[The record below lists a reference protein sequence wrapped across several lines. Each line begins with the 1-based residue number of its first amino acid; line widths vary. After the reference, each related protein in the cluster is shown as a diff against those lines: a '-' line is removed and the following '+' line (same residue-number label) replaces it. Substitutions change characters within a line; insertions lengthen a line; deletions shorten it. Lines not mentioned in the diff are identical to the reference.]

1 MTMPVFS
8 LRGVVRWGLC
18 CAGLLSGWI
27 PLAAQAWTRMGE
39 TPEVALYVNRNAI
52 EREDS
57 IRRVWEMQDL
67 KTPDAEGVR
76 SRHYLNEYDCTYKMH
91 RLGQMTSYA
100 GPKMTGEKLANVK
113 EMGYWR
119 KIPPN
124 GVCVLT
130 YIAVC
135 IE

>member
-1 MTMPVFS
+1 M
-8 LRGVVRWGLC
+8 LC
-18 CAGLLSGWI
+18 CAGLLSGWM
-27 PLAAQAWTRMGE
+27 PLAAQAWTRIGE
-39 TPEVALYVNRNAI
+39 TQDVALYVNRNAI

-57 IRRVWEMQDL
+57 KRRVWEMQDL

-76 SRHYLNEYDCTYKMH
+76 SRRYLNEYDCTHKMH

-100 GPKMTGEKLANVK
+100 GPMMTGEKIADVK

-124 GVCVLT
+124 GVFVLT

>member
-1 MTMPVFS
+1 MPRALRVSALLMVLLNAS
-8 LRGVVRWGLC
+8 LSL
-18 CAGLLSGWI
+18 ASSGW
-27 PLAAQAWTRMGE
+27 TRIGE
-39 TPEVALYVNRNAI
+39 TAEVTLYVNRQTI
-52 EREDS
+52 EKDDS

-67 KTPDAEGVR
+67 KTPDADGVM
-76 SRHYLNEYDCTYKMH
+76 SRRYLNEYDCTHKMH
-91 RLGQMTSYA
+91 RLGQVSSFS
-100 GPKMTGEKLANVK
+100 GPKLSGKNLFKLS

-124 GVCVLT
+124 GVFVLT